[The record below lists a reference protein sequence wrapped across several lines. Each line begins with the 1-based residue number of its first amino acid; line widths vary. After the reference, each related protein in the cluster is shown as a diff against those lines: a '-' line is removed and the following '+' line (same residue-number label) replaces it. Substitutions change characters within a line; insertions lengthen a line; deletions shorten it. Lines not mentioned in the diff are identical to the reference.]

1 MTKRSRVLVT
11 VAASLGVLLVAI
23 LIAALIIVQTAW
35 FQNFVRE
42 KIVSTTEEA
51 TGGKVDIGSFSLS
64 LSHLRVRITNFVLHG
79 TEPAGSAPLLR
90 VESLDL
96 ELKLLSGLKDIIDLQ
111 YLGITRPE
119 ANVLVFADGKTN
131 IPTPKPTT
139 KPSSKSG
146 LQTIVELAVKRF
158 ELTNGALHYL
168 SQSIPL
174 DVRGENLRVGLLYDT
189 RSPAYEGS
197 LQLDPIVARSG
208 NRAPLIAHLNL
219 PVRMEQDA
227 VRIQNARLSTANSTI
242 DFSGSLAHMAAPVVD
257 AKLAAHVS
265 IDEVWSVIGAAG
277 QQPEKG
283 APRAADI
290 DVAMNMDEQRIDVET
305 LRLSL
310 GGSNFQ
316 ASGPLKDPS
325 GRRALAFKCSLL
337 LDELSKLAN
346 VSAEPKGTVSMSG
359 NARLSG
365 NSQYLVTG
373 DIQGRNITAR
383 NGAKELGPVSLDTP
397 FRIDPQQIELAG
409 LKLDAFGGELRAK
422 ADLKQTRLL
431 ALNGQLSG
439 FDIQRLSHDLGAK
452 PVGYDA
458 VISGTV
464 AAEGDLKAKGTTG
477 YTAEL
482 QLNIDGGHRGVPIN
496 GWITASYSGK
506 TDAISLGNSYA
517 ALPHTRLDLMGALG
531 DHLTVKLVSRNLN
544 DFLPALNAASS
555 QPSQTMP
562 IVLEGGTAQVNAN
575 IDGPL
580 RSPTID
586 GNLQV
591 TKFAASQRKFDRLY
605 TDLHA
610 SASGASIA
618 KGVLQNPKLQA
629 HFDGGIGLHQWSTSP
644 QSPVTANASIN
655 NAGLEDVMALAGEP
669 SGQFAGTLNA
679 SAKIGG
685 TMSNPSGGASVDIA
699 NGAAYGEPFQHA
711 AAQLSFADQLVK
723 LQPVEI
729 TAGTGQLT
737 ASATYVHPRDSLATG
752 RIQLNVGT
760 NTISVSQFKTLEAR
774 RPGFSGTA
782 QLTADLTADLVKEG
796 QSSAVDVRAMT
807 ANFSATQLKDKANSY
822 GDVTASAH
830 TANNS
835 VIFEL
840 NSNVAG
846 GSTTLNGT
854 TQLADGY
861 PTKLN
866 ASIDSLQVEKA
877 LLLAGQ
883 NSLPVQGVLTAQAH
897 LEGTVKNPSG
907 NLSLELTKA
916 AAYGEPITELKG
928 EMSYAADS
936 VQIPQFRLATP
947 AGSIQLNGKLN
958 HAANNFNQGTVHLH
972 IDSSPIDLAQIRN
985 LQNARPGL
993 KGTLQILTDLNAGL
1007 NLENKRNPVLI
1018 SQLNSNVKAGGIVYN
1033 AQDFGSLDL
1042 EARTQGK
1049 QIALSLDSDLAKSSV
1064 KARAT
1069 VQIAPEY
1076 PTDGKLYFSNVRYA
1090 NFAPLLAAAG
1100 SASETSTMDVLAA
1113 GEVSMR
1119 GPLADTKNVQ
1129 GTLSVNQLELSSTST
1144 RDSQATGNP
1153 VVLIRNNG
1161 PIVVALDHSRVDIRS
1176 ARLEGRST
1184 NISAAG
1190 NINFVNKQQLNLKLN
1205 AATDLSVLQDF
1216 SRDVYSGGSVTANVA
1231 VLGTMAQPV
1240 ANGRVELKNASVN
1253 LADSP
1258 NGISNA
1264 NGVILLNGTT
1274 ASIRNLTAESGGGKI
1289 TVNGF
1294 AGLTGTTV
1302 RYGLRAAAVKIRTR
1316 YSGVSIVSDAA
1327 ITLNGTLERS
1337 LLSGTITVDRIAMG
1351 QQSDTGSLLSMT
1363 AAPPE
1368 TPAAPSGPLQGMRL
1382 DIHVITSSAL
1392 SVQTSVSQNL
1402 SANADLTV
1410 RGTLLDPGVIGQVT
1424 ITEGTLV
1431 FFGNE
1436 YTVNRGVINF
1446 YNPVK
1451 IDPILD
1457 IALETTVQGVNV
1469 TLGVTGPV
1477 DNMKLNYRSDPPLR
1491 FDEIVSLLA
1500 AGKTPTSDPT
1510 IAAQQPA
1517 PPDQSF
1523 TQMGESAIVS
1533 QAVAAPIASRLQRVF
1548 GINQIK
1554 IDPQFT
1560 SGSDVPQAMVT
1571 LQQQISPTILM
1582 TYTTDLADT
1591 TAQIIK
1597 VEWAFTPK
1605 FSAVVSRNEWGILSL
1620 NFYWKKQLK

>member
-1 MTKRSRVLVT
+1 MTKRSRILVT
-11 VAASLGVLLVAI
+11 VAASLGVFVIAI

-42 KIVSTTEEA
+42 KIVSSTEEA

-96 ELKLLSGLKDIIDLQ
+96 ELKLLSSLKDIIDLQ

-119 ANVLVFADGKTN
+119 ANVLVFADGNTN
-131 IPTPKPTT
+131 IPKPKPTT
-139 KPSSKSG
+139 KPSRKSG

-158 ELTNGALHYL
+158 ELTNGTLHYL

-174 DVRGENLRVGLLYDT
+174 DVRGENLRVGLQYDT

-197 LQLDPIVARSG
+197 LQLDPIIAKSG
-208 NRAPLIAHLNL
+208 NRAPLIAHLDV
-219 PVRMEQDA
+219 PVRMEEDA
-227 VRIQNARLSTANSTI
+227 VRIQNARLSTANSSI
-242 DFSGSLAHMAAPVVD
+242 ELSADVAHMAAPVVN
-257 AKLAAHVS
+257 AKAAVHVS
-265 IDEVWSVIGAAG
+265 IDEIWSIAGAAG
-277 QQPEKG
+277 QAPGKG
-283 APRAADI
+283 APRAADADI
-290 DVAMNMDEQRIDVET
+290 ALSMDEQRIDVQT

-310 GGSNFQ
+310 GRSNFE
-316 ASGPLKDPS
+316 ASGALKDPS
-325 GRRALAFKCSLL
+325 GRGSLAFKGSLL

-346 VSAEPKGTVSMSG
+346 VSAEPRGTVLLNGS
-359 NARLSG
+359 ARLSG

-373 DIQGRNITAR
+373 NIQGRNITAR
-383 NGAKELGPVSLDTP
+383 NGARELGPVSLETP
-397 FRIDPQQIELAG
+397 FRIDPELIELAG
-409 LKLDAFGGELRAK
+409 LKLNAFGGELRAK
-422 ADLKQTRLL
+422 ADLKQMRQL

-439 FDIQRLSHDLGAK
+439 FDIQRLAHDLGAK
-452 PVGYDA
+452 PIGYDA
-458 VISGTV
+458 VISGTI
-464 AAEGDLKAKGTTG
+464 AAAGDLKATGTTG
-477 YTAEL
+477 YTADL
-482 QLNIDGGHRGVPIN
+482 QLNIAGGNRGVPVN

-517 ALPHTRLDLMGALG
+517 ALPHTRLDLMGVLG
-531 DHLTVKLVSRNLN
+531 DHLSVKLVSRNLN

-555 QPSQTMP
+555 QTSQAMP
-562 IVLEGGTAQVNAN
+562 VALEGGTAQVNAN

-580 RSPTID
+580 RSPTIN

-591 TKFAASQRKFDRLY
+591 TKFAAEQRKFDRLY
-605 TDLHA
+605 ADLHA
-610 SASGASIA
+610 SDSGANIA
-618 KGVLQNPKLQA
+618 NGVLQSQKLQA
-629 HFDGGIGLHQWSTSP
+629 HFDGGIGLHQWSTTP
-644 QSPVTANASIN
+644 QSPVTANASIR
-655 NAGLEDVMALAGEP
+655 NAGLEDLMALAGEAP
-669 SGQFAGTLNA
+669 GQFTGTLNA

-685 TMSNPSGGASVDIA
+685 TMGSPSGGANVDLA
-699 NGAAYGEPFQHA
+699 NGSAYGEPFQHA
-711 AAQLSFADQLVK
+711 LAQLTFSDQLAK

-729 TAGTGQLT
+729 AAGTARLT
-737 ASATYVHPRDSLATG
+737 ASATYVHSRDSMATG
-752 RIQLNVGT
+752 HIQLNVGT
-760 NTISVSQFKTLEAR
+760 NTISLSQFKTLEAR
-774 RPGFSGTA
+774 RPGFSGDA
-782 QLTADLTADLVKEG
+782 QVNADLTADVVKEG
-796 QSSAVDVRAMT
+796 QSSTIDVRAVT
-807 ANFSATQLKDKANSY
+807 ANLSATHLKDKGGSY

-840 NSNVAG
+840 NSNVSG
-846 GSTTLNGT
+846 GSTSLNGT
-854 TQLADGY
+854 TQLAAGY
-861 PTKLN
+861 PTKLDV
-866 ASIDSLQVEKA
+866 SIDSLQVEKA

-883 NSLPVQGVLTAQAH
+883 NSVPAEGVLTAQAH
-897 LEGTVKNPSG
+897 LEGPVKNPTG
-907 NLSLELTKA
+907 NLSLDLTKA
-916 AAYGEPITELKG
+916 MAYGEPITELKG
-928 EMSYAADS
+928 QMSYAADS

-947 AGSIQLNGKLN
+947 AGSIQVNGKLN
-958 HAANNFNQGTVHLH
+958 HPANNFNQGTLLLH
-972 IDSSPIDLAQIRN
+972 VDSSPIDLAQIHN

-993 KGTLQILTDLNAGL
+993 KGTLRILTDLNAGL
-1007 NLENKRNPVLI
+1007 NLEDKRNPVLI
-1018 SQLNSNVKAGGIVYN
+1018 SQLNSNVRAEGIVYN

-1064 KARAT
+1064 KARANI
-1069 VQIAPEY
+1069 QIAPGY
-1076 PTDGKLYFSNVRYA
+1076 PVNGKLYFSNVRYA

-1100 SASETSTMDVLAA
+1100 STSESSSMDVLAA
-1113 GEVSMR
+1113 GMVSMQ
-1119 GPLADTKNVQ
+1119 GPLADTKNFQ
-1129 GTLSVNQLELSSTST
+1129 ATLSVNQLELSSTST
-1144 RDSQATGNP
+1144 RDSLASGNP
-1153 VVLIRNNG
+1153 VVLIKNNG
-1161 PIVVALDHSRVDIRS
+1161 PIVIALDRSRVDIRS

-1184 NISAAG
+1184 NISASG
-1190 NINFVNKQQLNLKLN
+1190 DINFVSTQPLNVKLN

-1216 SRDVYSGGSVTANVA
+1216 SRDVYSGGSITANVV
-1231 VLGTMAQPV
+1231 VLGTLAQPV

-1289 TVNGF
+1289 TVNGY

-1302 RYGLRAAAVKIRTR
+1302 RYGLRLTGTKVRTR
-1316 YSGVSIVSDAA
+1316 YSGVSILSDAA
-1327 ITLNGTLERS
+1327 LALNGTLDRS
-1337 LLSGTITVDRIAMG
+1337 LLSGTITIDRIAMA

-1382 DIHVITSSAL
+1382 DIHVVTSSAL

-1402 SANADLTV
+1402 SGNADLTV
-1410 RGTLLDPGVIGQVT
+1410 RGTLLDPGVLGQVR
-1424 ITEGTLV
+1424 ITEGNLV

-1436 YTVNRGVINF
+1436 YSVNRGVINF

-1457 IALETTVQGVNV
+1457 IALETSVQGVDV
-1469 TLGVTGPV
+1469 TLGVTGPI

-1500 AGKTPTSDPT
+1500 AGKTPTTDPT
-1510 IAAQQPA
+1510 IAAQQPP

-1554 IDPQFT
+1554 IDPTFT

-1582 TYTTDLADT
+1582 TYTTDLTDT